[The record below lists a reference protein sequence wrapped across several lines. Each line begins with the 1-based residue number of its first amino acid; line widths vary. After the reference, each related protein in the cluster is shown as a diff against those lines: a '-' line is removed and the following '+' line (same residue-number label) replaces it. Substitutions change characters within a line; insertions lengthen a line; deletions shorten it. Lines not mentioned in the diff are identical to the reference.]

1 MKAKSIKG
9 KSTEEIQNALS
20 ESLADGYKPTL
31 AIVFMS
37 FKLDIEAVCEL
48 LNDDGIQIFGA
59 TSSGE
64 FISSEIEESSIVIML
79 LDMDRTYFK
88 LMFLEAGDHS
98 EYEIAKQLG
107 EEGKTTFTNAAFVIL
122 SGWSNELDGEEIIKG
137 IEEGYGGGVTIFG
150 GMAGDD
156 QTLTGPKVFT
166 LGKSSI
172 TGLVALIV
180 DEDKVEVS
188 GVATCGW
195 KPIGITK
202 TITKSEGN
210 IVYTIDDT
218 PALDLVMKYL
228 GLSLSDEPMNNTV
241 FSLGA
246 YYPLQLERENA
257 PAVMRTAMLG
267 NTVDRSLVCAGKIPQ
282 GSKVRFSLPPDFDV
296 IDTVVQEC
304 TEVKDQQL
312 QDADAVIMF
321 SCISRYL
328 SFGVMTGEEIERVS
342 QIWNAPLIGFFTY
355 GEYGKSKGGQHEF
368 HNNTCCVVTLIEKNQ
383 TGVFG
388 VTSGG
393 EMVDTQTGTGTTFFI
408 ELPAK

>member
-9 KSTEEIQNALS
+9 KSSEEIKKSLT
-20 ESLADGYKPTL
+20 ESLSDGYRPTL

-37 FKLDIEAVCEL
+37 FKLDINVVCEL
-48 LNDDGIQIFGA
+48 LNDEGIQIFGT

-64 FISSEIEESSIVIML
+64 FISSEIGQESIVIML
-79 LDMDRTYFK
+79 LDMNPAYFK
-88 LMFLEAGDHS
+88 LLFLESGEHS
-98 EYEIAKQLG
+98 EFEIAKQLG
-107 EEGKTTFTNAAFVIL
+107 EEGKKTFANAAFIIA
-122 SGWSNELDGEEIIKG
+122 SGWSNEMDGEEIIKG
-137 IEEGYGGGVTIFG
+137 IEGGFGGEVTIFG

-156 QTLTGPKVFT
+156 LTMTGPKAFT

-172 TGLVALIV
+172 KGLVALII

-202 TITKSEGN
+202 TITKSSGN
-210 IVYTIDDT
+210 IVYTIDDK

-228 GLSLSDEPMNNTV
+228 GLNLEDYSLNNTV

-246 YYPLQLERENA
+246 YYPLQLEREDA
-257 PAVMRTAMLG
+257 PSVMRTAMLG
-267 NTVDRSLVCAGKIPQ
+267 NAEDRSLVCAGNIPQ

-296 IDTVVQEC
+296 IDTVVEDC
-304 TEVKDQQL
+304 TEVKEKEL
-312 QDADAVIMF
+312 KDADAVIMF

-328 SFGVMTGEEIERVS
+328 SLGVMTSEEIERVS
-342 QIWNAPLIGFFTY
+342 EVWKAPLIGFFTY

-368 HNNTCCVVTLIEKNQ
+368 HNNTCCVVALKEK
-383 TGVFG
+383 
-388 VTSGG
+388 
-393 EMVDTQTGTGTTFFI
+393 
-408 ELPAK
+408 